1 MLRVSNFAVAVMR
14 MLSAMFFISSRRRHT
29 RYIGDWSSDV
39 CSSDL
44 LGVKLPH
51 LAAWSVAR
59 RTAADFYREEFSRQE
74 LAKHIVVPT
83 EPYRDGTVE
92 HHIYHQ
98 FVIRAERRD
107 ELKEHLRTNGIG
119 TEIYYPIPL
128 HLQECFSYLDYNP
141 GDLPEAE
148 HAARETLAL
157 PMYPELS
164 REAQRF

>member
-74 LAKHIVVPT
+74 LAKHIEIGRASCRERVLISDVVSFLMK
-83 EPYRDGTVE
+83 TVTTILM
-92 HHIYHQ
+92 H
-98 FVIRAERRD
+98 
-107 ELKEHLRTNGIG
+107 RTNA
-119 TEIYYPIPL
+119 TSNL
-128 HLQECFSYLDYNP
+128 LRLNP
-141 GDLPEAE
+141 
-148 HAARETLAL
+148 T
-157 PMYPELS
+157 
-164 REAQRF
+164 